1 MSTISIALSS
11 LIRRVGRWIY
21 IRPLVLKMY
30 VKSIYW
36 CYGFGLIMT
45 FLVVYRI
52 WSFYFR
58 TGDGAML
65 FGIGFGMFDANN
77 MPILCQFVSA
87 RYRATAY
94 GIMNMCGV
102 FAGATITSL
111 LGESMDAGHLGRDFA
126 LLAILVFVML
136 VILVT
141 CLRPKT
147 IDMKDFKNKVVI
159 VTGASSGIGEAMA
172 RESRR
177 TAPAW
182 CWARAACRNYSLSR
196 ATSAPGAGR
205 PPIAAST

>member
-1 MSTISIALSS
+1 
-11 LIRRVGRWIY
+11 
-21 IRPLVLKMY
+21 MY
-30 VKSIYW
+30 VEEYIW
-36 CYGFGLIMT
+36 CYGFGAYHT

-58 TGDGAML
+58 TGDGGYAVWDS
-65 FGIGFGMFDANN
+65 FGMFDANN

-147 IDMKDFKNKVVI
+147 IDMKD
-159 VTGASSGIGEAMA
+159 
-172 RESRR
+172 
-177 TAPAW
+177 
-182 CWARAACRNYSLSR
+182 
-196 ATSAPGAGR
+196 
-205 PPIAAST
+205 

>member
-1 MSTISIALSS
+1 MGL
-11 LIRRVGRWIY
+11 
-21 IRPLVLKMY
+21 
-30 VKSIYW
+30 
-36 CYGFGLIMT
+36 GLIIPY
-45 FLVVYRI
+45 FLLIVNGQTIFAQV
-52 WSFYFR
+52 
-58 TGDGAML
+58 ML
-65 FGIGFGMFDANN
+65 SMMFGIGFGMFDANN

-147 IDMKDFKNKVVI
+147 IDMKD
-159 VTGASSGIGEAMA
+159 
-172 RESRR
+172 
-177 TAPAW
+177 
-182 CWARAACRNYSLSR
+182 
-196 ATSAPGAGR
+196 
-205 PPIAAST
+205 

>member
-1 MSTISIALSS
+1 MKVLIVGSGGREHAIAWSVS
-11 LIRRVGRWIY
+11 KSPKVDKIY
-21 IRPLVLKMY
+21 CAPGNAGIAELAECVYTGAMGL
-30 VKSIYW
+30 
-36 CYGFGLIMT
+36 GLIIPSLL
-45 FLVVYRI
+45 FIGYGHSIFALVM
-52 WSFYFR
+52 
-58 TGDGAML
+58 GAML

-102 FAGATITSL
+102 FAGAIITSL

-147 IDMKDFKNKVVI
+147 IDMKD
-159 VTGASSGIGEAMA
+159 
-172 RESRR
+172 
-177 TAPAW
+177 
-182 CWARAACRNYSLSR
+182 
-196 ATSAPGAGR
+196 
-205 PPIAAST
+205 